1 MANML
6 MFRTLKA
13 SEIEVRIRFV
23 KKNGV
28 VLLLYKDARADMTLL
43 DETVGPMNWQRR
55 HSRDNANCVVSIWD
69 AEKKQWIEK
78 EDTGTES
85 NTEAAKGLA
94 SDSFK
99 RACFSWG
106 IGRELYTTPFLW
118 FPAEKCKIAN
128 EKCNDQFTVE
138 EIEYDEKRSV
148 SYLVIRNTTTN
159 IALSW
164 GEKSS
169 VNSGMALNT
178 SARSI
183 NAECKNDIKGNNASN
198 KMSDVVLDDT
208 GSDDIITTEEK
219 NYLKTTAET
228 IIGDGWNRKLRDIAK
243 KYGYTSTENMTRNDF
258 TLILR
263 ELEELLPCITDDYDP
278 FGCEV

>member
-1 MANML
+1 ML

-13 SEIEVRIRFV
+13 NEIEVRIQSV
-23 KKNGV
+23 KKTGV
-28 VLLLYKDARADMTLL
+28 VLLLYKDARADMNLL

-55 HSRDNANCVVSIWD
+55 HNRDNANCVVSIWD

-85 NTEAAKGLA
+85 NTEAVKGLA

-118 FPAEKCKIAN
+118 FPAEKCKITN
-128 EKCNDQFTVE
+128 EKCYDRFIVE
-138 EIEYDEKRSV
+138 EIEYDEKRSI
-148 SYLVIRNTTTN
+148 SYLVIRNKTTGD
-159 IALSW
+159 ALSW
-164 GEKSS
+164 GKRDNTKPVTTQTSLHQDASPVITDTDNTDDLKED
-169 VNSGMALNT
+169 NSLN
-178 SARSI
+178 
-183 NAECKNDIKGNNASN
+183 E
-198 KMSDVVLDDT
+198 
-208 GSDDIITTEEK
+208 IITTEER
-219 NYLKTTAET
+219 NYLKSTAES

-243 KYGYTSTENMTRNDF
+243 KYGYTSTENMTRGDYRN
-258 TLILR
+258 ILR
-263 ELEELLPCITDDYDP
+263 EIEEFLPSITDDDYDP